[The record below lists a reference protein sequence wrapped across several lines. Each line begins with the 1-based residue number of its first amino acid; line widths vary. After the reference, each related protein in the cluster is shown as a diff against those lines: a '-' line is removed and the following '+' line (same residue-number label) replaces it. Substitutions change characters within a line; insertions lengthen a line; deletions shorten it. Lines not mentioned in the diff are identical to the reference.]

1 MATIVP
7 RNNEAIDLIC
17 NAVLNNEYLNIDTF
31 KVVESYNSKTR
42 VFTDALCV
50 VYLKD
55 EYKGDLEKPF
65 ISIWFNADENMTNG
79 GRAVEAGFGPNYY
92 ETVDELKSAIE
103 TGIDQLLNG
112 NDYDDDVYDDVY
124 DDNVNDVK

>member
-1 MATIVP
+1 MTTIVP
-7 RNNEAIDLIC
+7 RNNNAIDLIC

-31 KVVESYNSKTR
+31 KVVESYDRKTGIY
-42 VFTDALCV
+42 TDALCV

-55 EYKGDLEKPF
+55 EYKHDLKKPF

-103 TGIDQLLNG
+103 TCIDQLLNG
-112 NDYDDDVYDDVY
+112 NDYDDVYDDVF
-124 DDNVNDVK
+124 NDKNDG